1 LFFFQ
6 KKILYISRIT
16 KVQEPANQK

>member
-1 LFFFQ
+1 VFFFQ